1 MILYKLGDEELIRYE
16 IRSMKRDLS
25 GNEKGYKIERFMF
38 KLLVKHIPGTVLKR
52 EKLFEKYLPEMQS
65 IKNDVFEQQVLR
77 IFDFTAWIESLLTQH
92 PLQEILK
99 QRHKEALLRE

>member
-38 KLLVKHIPGTVLKR
+38 KFLVKHLPGTGLKK
-52 EKLFEKYLPEMQS
+52 EKLFDKYQPEMQN
-65 IKNDVFEQQVLR
+65 IRNDVFELQVLR
-77 IFDFTAWIESLLTQH
+77 IFDFTAWIESLLTQQ

-99 QRHKEALLRE
+99 QRHKEALHHE